1 MTTQVMFKIE
11 ESLKKAA
18 QKRAREEGI
27 SLTDFYKS
35 ATRSFVAGKINVGLT
50 IQGDGWE
57 DYTPKSRMNFKK
69 GMTHFNMGKLRRV
82 R

>member
-50 IQGDGWE
+50 IAE
-57 DYTPKSRMNFKK
+57 DNWDNYTKKSRIDFKK
-69 GMTHFNMGKLRRV
+69 GLADIKVGRFKRIR
-82 R
+82 